1 MIKKI
6 TALLTFCLV
15 FATSAMAQMPEVE
28 MADSLR
34 QSGKIYVVVVIIS
47 IIFLGVVAYLINLD
61 RKISKLEKE
70 KKLSVHTSL

>member
-47 IIFLGVVAYLINLD
+47 IIFGSGCLPHKPGPQD
-61 RKISKLEKE
+61 F
-70 KKLSVHTSL
+70 